1 MLYLSRTFVLA
12 AGLAFA
18 SFIPAKAQIVSDEA
32 VIIFT
37 ADDGEHGRE
46 LWVTDGTHDGTL
58 LLADINEGPDSNG
71 PEWLTA
77 TEDGRVF
84 FQANN
89 GRNGGELWVT
99 DGTPEGTHMVRDIN
113 SGPESS
119 NPSRITYVGQG
130 RVAFRANSDAGD
142 GEPWISDGT
151 LQGTF
156 QLISVNPGSE
166 SANAA
171 NFVRVSE
178 TQFMFSARQNGQV
191 RIWISNGT
199 TEGTTMVPGP
209 LRDMIEAAP
218 IGDTAV
224 VINATHPTRG
234 RQPWIYDLS
243 TGDRPEL
250 LRRINNETS
259 SNPRFFTQLA
269 NGSLIFQARHHARGI
284 ELFITDGT
292 RGGTKRVK
300 DLARGP
306 ASSSP
311 SAFTPLTEDR
321 DIFVFRTGGD
331 AAEGVEPGLW
341 RTDGTGS
348 GTQRLKNRLDA
359 SEIVRIADGLVV
371 FRGFDRRNENTMSH
385 GATPWVTDGTR
396 EGTRRITRTD
406 RQGTSHS
413 QNFAAIGGGLAIFSS
428 RSGNRGDEP
437 YITDGTAEGTFRLKD
452 INPGAASSSP
462 AFFTPLL
469 IMKTP

>member
-37 ADDGEHGRE
+37 ANDGVHGRE
-46 LWVTDGTHDGTL
+46 LWVTDGTHDGTV
-58 LLADINEGPDSNG
+58 LLADINEGPDNSM
-71 PEWLTA
+71 PQWLTA

-89 GRNGGELWVT
+89 GRNGAELWVT
-99 DGTPEGTHMVRDIN
+99 DGTSDGTRMVRDIRD
-113 SGPESS
+113 GPEGSS
-119 NPSRITYVGQG
+119 PSSITYIGNG
-130 RVAFRANSDAGD
+130 RVVFSARTDEAGR
-142 GEPWISDGT
+142 ETWISDGT
-151 LQGTF
+151 FLGTF
-156 QLISVNPGSE
+156 QLLDSTPGPDNGSPRNFTRLSE
-166 SANAA
+166 S
-171 NFVRVSE
+171 
-178 TQFMFSARQNGQV
+178 TFMFGAERNEQR
-191 RIWISNGT
+191 RIWVSDGT
-199 TEGTTMVPGP
+199 PEGTTMVPGP

-218 IGDTAV
+218 IDDTAV
-224 VINATHPTRG
+224 VINATHPNRG
-234 RQPWIYDLS
+234 RHPWIYDLS

-250 LRRINNETS
+250 LRRINNVTS
-259 SNPRFFTQLA
+259 SNPRSFTQLA

-311 SAFTPLTEDR
+311 RNFTPLTEDR
-321 DIFVFRTGGD
+321 DIFVFRTVGD
-331 AAEGVEPGLW
+331 AAEGVAPGLW

-348 GTQRLKNRLDA
+348 GTQRLKNRLEVT
-359 SEIVRIADGLVV
+359 EIVRIADGLVV

-396 EGTRRITRTD
+396 EGTRRITRTN

-462 AFFTPLL
+462 SFFTPLAV
-469 IMKTP
+469 MKMP